1 MDKWKVTPLYST
13 YIVPLKG
20 GMPVRIWSAPF
31 ILRGVCMKTYKIQKY
46 GAFGKFKKDI
56 GSNNH
61 FLITALVGLDKI
73 DESDI
78 GKVEPAPWN
87 PQDVKA
93 SVTRSREFVIK
104 AGLAWVITC
113 LDVFLKD
120 FFTSF
125 FDSKDEFYQ
134 LPNSSVV
141 ICYEKASVSPVTK
154 KEENKKS
161 YNEVYKSVYFK
172 FTVISHLLESHKEQ
186 LKDWRIKADYR
197 KGKEGTP
204 AYFPELELV
213 SALIDLAIQWR
224 NVLVHEGVDNS
235 LANNTYRVLSKYK
248 DQLNENQYGTLNVDE
263 MKQHFK
269 DNKVMTFK
277 EVAVLIRNIVD
288 FGYILNAYWTNA
300 VDKKKYITEML
311 KRILLESKDEMVAVE
326 GYGRGDYKKQYY
338 DELYTLEP
346 ERRKSNI
353 CMRLMQYNVFLERIE
368 DERISIEEATID
380 SYMEKIF
387 S

>member
-1 MDKWKVTPLYST
+1 
-13 YIVPLKG
+13 
-20 GMPVRIWSAPF
+20 
-31 ILRGVCMKTYKIQKY
+31 MKTYKIQKY

-78 GKVEPAPWN
+78 GKVEPASWN

-104 AGLAWVITC
+104 AGLAWAITC

-120 FFTSF
+120 FFASF
-125 FDSKDEFYQ
+125 FDNKDEFYQ

-141 ICYEKASVSPVTK
+141 VCYEKASVSLVTK
-154 KEENKKS
+154 NEENKKS

-172 FTVISHLLESHKEQ
+172 FTVIRHLLEAHKEH

-235 LANNTYRVLSKYK
+235 LANNTYRVLNKYR
-248 DQLNENQYGTLNVDE
+248 DQLNENEYGTLNVDE
-263 MKQHFK
+263 MKRHFK
-269 DNKVMTFK
+269 DKKVMTFK
-277 EVAVLIRNIVD
+277 EVAVLIRNIID
-288 FGYILNAYWTNA
+288 FEYILNAYWINA
-300 VDKKKYITEML
+300 VDRKTYISETL
-311 KRILLESKDEMVAVE
+311 KRILPESKDEVAVVE
-326 GYGRGDYKKQYY
+326 EYGKNNKKQYY
-338 DELYTLEP
+338 DELYSLEP
-346 ERRKSNI
+346 KRRKSNI
-353 CMRLMQYNVFLERIE
+353 CMRLTQHNVFLERVEEEVISVEEYTIE
-368 DERISIEEATID
+368 
-380 SYMEKIF
+380 SYLSKLF

>member
-1 MDKWKVTPLYST
+1 
-13 YIVPLKG
+13 
-20 GMPVRIWSAPF
+20 
-31 ILRGVCMKTYKIQKY
+31 MKTYKMQKY

-61 FLITALVGLDKI
+61 FLITTLVGLDKI
-73 DESDI
+73 DQSDV
-78 GKVEPAPWN
+78 GKEKPAPWN

-93 SVTRSREFVIK
+93 SVERSREFVIK
-104 AGLAWVITC
+104 AGLAWAITC

-120 FFTSF
+120 FFSSF

-141 ICYEKASVSPVTK
+141 VCYEKASVNQVTK
-154 KEENKKS
+154 NEENRKS

-172 FTVISHLLESHKEQ
+172 FTVISHLLELHKEQ

-204 AYFPELELV
+204 VYFPELELV

-235 LANNTYRVLSKYK
+235 LANNTYRVLSKYRDK
-248 DQLNENQYGTLNVDE
+248 LNENEYGTLDVDE

-269 DNKVMTFK
+269 DKKVMTFK

-300 VDKKKYITEML
+300 VDKKKYISEML
-311 KRILLESKDEMVAVE
+311 NRILPESKDEIEVVE
-326 GYGRGDYKKQYY
+326 GYGRNYKKQYY
-338 DELYTLEP
+338 DELYSLET
-346 ERRKSNI
+346 ERRKCNI
-353 CMRLMQYNVFLERIE
+353 CMRLTQYNVFLERVEAEVISVEEYTIE
-368 DERISIEEATID
+368 
-380 SYMEKIF
+380 SYLSKLF

>member
-1 MDKWKVTPLYST
+1 MDKWEVTPLYST

-31 ILRGVCMKTYKIQKY
+31 IFRGVCMKTYKIKKY
-46 GAFGKFKKDI
+46 GAFGKLKKDI

-104 AGLAWVITC
+104 AGLAWAITC

-141 ICYEKASVSPVTK
+141 VCYEKASVSPAIK
-154 KEENKKS
+154 NEENKKS

-172 FTVISHLLESHKEQ
+172 FTVISHLLELHKEQ

-235 LANNTYRVLSKYK
+235 LANNTYRILSKYRE
-248 DQLNENQYGTLNVDE
+248 QLNENEYGTLDVDE

-269 DNKVMTFK
+269 DKKVMTFK

-288 FGYILNAYWTNA
+288 FGYIMNAYWTNN

-311 KRILLESKDEMVAVE
+311 NLILPASKDEMVNTE
-326 GYGRGDYKKQYY
+326 ENGKGDSKKQYY
-338 DELYTLEP
+338 NELYTLEP
-346 ERRKSNI
+346 DRRKNNV
-353 CMRLMQYNVFLERIE
+353 CMRLMQYNVLLEKVE
-368 DERISIEEATID
+368 DEGISVEENIID
-380 SYMEKIF
+380 SYLLKIF